1 MNTERVETQGRKG
14 QEEEGR
20 KKRTGRR
27 GQEEKHRKK
36 RTGRMIRQMIENAEE
51 K

>member
-27 GQEEKHRKK
+27 GQEEKHR
-36 RTGRMIRQMIENAEE
+36 RMIRQMVEKAEE